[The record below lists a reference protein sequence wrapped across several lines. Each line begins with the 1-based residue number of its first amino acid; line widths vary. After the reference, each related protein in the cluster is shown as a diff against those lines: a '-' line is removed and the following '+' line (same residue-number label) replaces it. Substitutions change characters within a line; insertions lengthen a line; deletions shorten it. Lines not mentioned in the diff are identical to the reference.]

1 MAGPVYYEGQRA
13 QNPNDPNAPTLIYRS
28 GKWVPESAVQNPFA
42 AAQGSQKYADAMA
55 GARAKADLNKLEAA
69 TASAGQSG
77 TINANADQVQQLLRK
92 TGTGPGAIIAKPFSA
107 DLQSLDRLGQAG
119 VFGDL
124 DKLKG
129 PMSDKD
135 IAFLRSQQVS
145 STNWGKENGR
155 IVDLMRWSATRSQ
168 EYEAGLNAWTN
179 RLGSPSARNGQ
190 GMSYDAWWA
199 KWSQENLPRPDISGG
214 PKKAPPI
221 APPPGSKASPSVIQY
236 DSNGNRVR

>member
-1 MAGPVYYEGQRA
+1 M
-13 QNPNDPNAPTLIYRS
+13 
-28 GKWVPESAVQNPFA
+28 
-42 AAQGSQKYADAMA
+42 
-55 GARAKADLNKLEAA
+55 
-69 TASAGQSG
+69 
-77 TINANADQVQQLLRK
+77 
-92 TGTGPGAIIAKPFSA
+92 IAKPFNA

-168 EYEAGLNAWTN
+168 EYESGLNAWTN
-179 RLGSPSARNGQ
+179 RLGSPSARNAQ
-190 GMSYDAWWA
+190 GLSYDAWWA
-199 KWSQENLPRPDISGG
+199 KWSQQNLPRPDIAGG
-214 PKKAPPI
+214 QKKAPPI
-221 APPPGSKASPSVIQY
+221 APPPAANTGWGKATRT
-236 DSNGNRVR
+236 D